1 MCDWHPEAVPS
12 GVDAVGTNNCV
23 CHEMGCAATEETEMR
38 VIEAR
43 LKDPAGCV
51 CEPSAADLYLEDGTC
66 PLGLNAEG
74 QECVCFDQCVDL
86 VSEQIVLQ
94 EVAAEEP

>member
-1 MCDWHPEAVPS
+1 MH
-12 GVDAVGTNNCV
+12 
-23 CHEMGCAATEETEMR
+23 

-51 CEPSAADLYLEDGTC
+51 CEPSAADLYLKDGTC

-74 QECVCFDQCVDL
+74 QECVCFDQCADQ

-94 EVAAEEP
+94 EVAAEEPQDEPATEEEIAVEPAEAEEQPPAEE